1 MKKQLNLFADDCNS
15 LRKGVDRAAAEA
27 IRAAKAEAA
36 EAAEANRAE
45 AEAEAGEATEATEAQ
60 EAGEAKEVVAVEAPY
75 RGLGEV
81 MYMADESEAR
91 AAQVACQKLLDM
103 PKDIV
108 TILEKWQA
116 DPFWRKVQER
126 QVLRYDPAWS
136 LEICNGISCFFQML
150 RLGVPQDPHA
160 KLVGDQACVVYL
172 GRHPSP
178 TPTILHAGTWKG
190 NLHSN
195 AADVPR
201 SSIAHYSQ
209 LRQVLHAQMKE
220 LYARGYVTYSNL
232 CNKAFQD
239 LLPCCFLPEMHAG
252 MLMCQCNWS
261 CRQFR
266 EVVSQ
271 AIQGLLFQQFWTVRT
286 RWSRSSRELGTTRT
300 CPSGCLKSLLQQNVA
315 DWVAVDSRKQHQSW
329 SPPRPL
335 FASQGWNILFHCSP
349 HSQVYNESWRRRLK
363 LKTSVLDGTG
373 QTDQKTTCVTP
384 TASTF

>member
-1 MKKQLNLFADDCNS
+1 M
-15 LRKGVDRAAAEA
+15 DRAAAEA

-108 TILEKWQA
+108 TIPEKWQA

-172 GRHPSP
+172 GRHPSSP
-178 TPTILHAGTWKG
+178 NTHNFARG
-190 NLHSN
+190 NLEGESAFECRRRAQVIHSTLQS
-195 AADVPR
+195 AAA
-201 SSIAHYSQ
+201 SASC
-209 LRQVLHAQMKE
+209 
-220 LYARGYVTYSNL
+220 SNERAVCKGL
-232 CNKAFQD
+232 CD
-239 LLPCCFLPEMHAG
+239 LLQP
-252 MLMCQCNWS
+252 
-261 CRQFR
+261 
-266 EVVSQ
+266 
-271 AIQGLLFQQFWTVRT
+271 
-286 RWSRSSRELGTTRT
+286 
-300 CPSGCLKSLLQQNVA
+300 LQ
-315 DWVAVDSRKQHQSW
+315 
-329 SPPRPL
+329 
-335 FASQGWNILFHCSP
+335 
-349 HSQVYNESWRRRLK
+349 
-363 LKTSVLDGTG
+363 
-373 QTDQKTTCVTP
+373 
-384 TASTF
+384 